1 MFADTQSG
9 EQAWQGGPVVW
20 GLWNRVPFLVPL
32 FPPSKCYVQCHMQ
45 KGLKLKYS
53 EGYGVSSAKCHSPE
67 HLSLDCCG
75 CLSIIFNVDR
85 DSTKAGQT
93 SLSKVSHKVLGKSP
107 NQHPGQN
114 VEMCL
119 GDIPQPEASDVSSD
133 FTNGP
138 CCCSPVRATM
148 S

>member
-1 MFADTQSG
+1 M
-9 EQAWQGGPVVW
+9 VW
-20 GLWNRVPFLVPL
+20 GLWSRVPFLVPL
-32 FPPSKCYVQCHMQ
+32 LPASKCYVQCHTQ
-45 KGLKLKYS
+45 NPGKGPKGLKLKYS

-93 SLSKVSHKVLGKSP
+93 SLSKVSHKVLGESP